1 MNKIAAFA
9 LILILSLALVWVGFF
24 WQPEGE
30 KTQQAPQGGDFELQ
44 AKQGVVAL
52 QNYRGKVVAIY
63 FGYTWCPDV
72 CPTSLGF
79 LAAALNEL
87 SNEELEQFQGIFISV
102 DPERDTLEKLATYTP
117 YFHPEL
123 LGATGTQEQLREIAG
138 RYGAAYRKADGG
150 DSEMGYAVDHT
161 SEIYLVDQQGRLA
174 EVLRHGTPPNEILIA
189 LRRLLAAG

>member
-24 WQPEGE
+24 WQPEGN

-44 AKQGVVAL
+44 AKQGAVAL

-87 SNEELEQFQGIFISV
+87 SV

-117 YFHPEL
+117 YFHPKL
-123 LGATGTQEQLREIAG
+123 LGVTGTQEQLREIAS

-161 SEIYLVDQQGRLA
+161 SEIYLVDRQGRLA
-174 EVLRHGTPPNEILIA
+174 EVLRHGTPPNEILFA